1 MQGEEIQQYKEM
13 NWFAGRV
20 RESRF
25 RLAEHVLRF
34 LAAGRVAMGDIETVL
49 LSGAVLEEHRNPMRG
64 ASYLVHGVSAG
75 KPVHLMCADGGNGWL
90 MVLFAYVPALPIW
103 SSPTRRNDPG
113 GSAMDESAGKCFF
126 CGGNMVEIT
135 MANYDYRRE
144 GQLCVVKNL
153 PATLCQQCDEKY
165 INADVGRKLN
175 ALIDEK
181 KFSSSESAAVIDYA
195 TDECLP

>member
-1 MQGEEIQQYKEM
+1 MQIEGMQQYKEM
-13 NWFAGRV
+13 EWFAGRV

-34 LAAGRVAMGDIETVL
+34 LAAGKGAMVDIENVL
-49 LSGAVLEEHRNPMRG
+49 LSGVVLEEHRNPMRG
-64 ASYLVHGVSAG
+64 TSYLVHGVSGG
-75 KPVHLMCADGGNGWL
+75 KPIHLMCADGGNGWML
-90 MVLFAYVPALPIW
+90 VLFAYTPTLPIW
-103 SSPTRRNDPG
+103 ASPTRRNDPG
-113 GSAMDESAGKCFF
+113 GSTMDESAGKCFF
-126 CGGNMVEIT
+126 CGGNLVEIT

-165 INADVGRKLN
+165 ISPDAGRRLN

-181 KFSSSESAAVIDYA
+181 KFSGSESAVVIDYA
-195 TDECLP
+195 TDECPS